1 MSVVAEELREQLL
14 IRERELDSREST
26 IAALED
32 GLATSEHT
40 LGRECMERDTACTQA
55 EAARQDYRARLCA
68 STSSSK
74 HSINFYRM
82 LQERQR
88 LVSLQETDLEVRE
101 MKLAEEGS
109 GPTSLRWA
117 GSTSRAG

>member
-1 MSVVAEELREQLL
+1 
-14 IRERELDSREST
+14 
-26 IAALED
+26 
-32 GLATSEHT
+32 
-40 LGRECMERDTACTQA
+40 MERDAACTQA

-88 LVSLQETDLEVRE
+88 LLSLQETDLEVRE

-109 GPTSLRWA
+109 GPTSLRFTRAWPWPRTNVPLRL
-117 GSTSRAG
+117 GSYQCWSLGSPMP